1 MNKYEVIGVVGE
13 GAYGVVLKCKN
24 KETGEIVAIKKFKE
38 SEDEEAVKKATIREV
53 KILKMLNQE
62 NIVGLKEAFRRQ
74 GKLYLV
80 LEYVDKNLLEILEG
94 SQNGIDSLKV
104 KSYIYQLC
112 KAIDYCHRQEVIHR
126 DIKPEN
132 LLISLD
138 HKLKICDFGFAR
150 TIGNYGQ
157 LTDYVATRWYRS
169 PELLLGGNYGKEVDI
184 WAIGCIMG
192 ELTDGQPLFPGEN
205 EVDQLYVI
213 QRVLGHLTVDQQE
226 KFQTN
231 PRFLGLKFPEITKL
245 ETLEKKYL
253 TKLGPVAIDFMKGL
267 LMMDPKQ
274 RLTSSDML
282 QHSYFED
289 LRGPSLPER
298 PVTSAFIKSDLSKS
312 KTRILPLQSVIKPS
326 KGFYY
331 PKSQVTPTEAK
342 VPPHLKVKDENSFSS
357 TPYIKEPTSIPHHE
371 LKHDTR
377 GFKAIHD
384 QRAKTRTTN
393 LMTESSE
400 FDPPTFEKQRSRE
413 HFKYEEIKS
422 KKKNLSEEKMFNIYE
437 EDNKSSKF
445 VKKKPKGQTFD
456 NPYDSGIQR
465 QSHTRGNLKQSYDSD
480 PNFQSARALP
490 QIHNPNPYIDFNY
503 KKHNYRSEEGP
514 DQGGGPHMIS
524 AFQGYEESYNYQKN
538 NKLYNFEVH
547 PRQRAFY

>member
-62 NIVGLKEAFRRQ
+62 NIVALKEAFRRQ

-80 LEYVDKNLLEILEG
+80 LEYVDQNLLEILES
-94 SQNGIDSLKV
+94 SQNGIEPQKV

-192 ELTDGQPLFPGEN
+192 ELADGQPLFPGEN

-213 QRVLGHLTVDQQE
+213 QRVLGALTQEQQE

-231 PRFLGLKFPEITKL
+231 PRFLGLKFPEINRL

-253 TKLGPVAIDFMKGL
+253 AKLGPLAIDFMKCL
-267 LMMDPKQ
+267 LAMDPRE
-274 RLTSSDML
+274 RLNSTEAL
-282 QHSYFED
+282 QHPYFDD
-289 LRGPSLPER
+289 LRGHSPQEKSAPSL
-298 PVTSAFIKSDLSKS
+298 FIKTETSKAKS
-312 KTRILPLQSVIKPS
+312 RIIPLQNVVKPS
-326 KGFYY
+326 KGFYF
-331 PKSQVTPTEAK
+331 PKNQPTPTENRGAYMRA
-342 VPPHLKVKDENSFSS
+342 KDENSFSS
-357 TPYIKEPTSIPHHE
+357 TPHIKEPQSIPHY
-371 LKHDTR
+371 DTKFDQR
-377 GFKAIHD
+377 GFKGSD
-384 QRAKTRTTN
+384 GRAKTRTTN
-393 LMTESSE
+393 LVSESNE
-400 FDPPTFEKQRSRE
+400 FDPPTFEKQRSRD
-413 HFKYEEIKS
+413 FLKFDDGRT
-422 KKKNLSEEKMFNIYE
+422 KKKNLSEEKMFNIHE
-437 EDNKSSKF
+437 EDSKISTKYMPRKKS
-445 VKKKPKGQTFD
+445 KGQTYEF
-456 NPYDSGIQR
+456 PYDGGLQR
-465 QSHTRGNLKQSYDSD
+465 QSHTRGQLKQNFETD

-490 QIHNPNPYIDFNY
+490 QIHNPNPYIDFNL
-503 KKHNYRSEEGP
+503 KKHNYRTEESP
-514 DQGGGPHMIS
+514 DQGGGPHLIT
-524 AFQGYEESYNYQKN
+524 AFQGFEEPYNFQRN
-538 NKLYNFEVH
+538 NKVYNFEVH
-547 PRQRAFY
+547 SRQRAFY